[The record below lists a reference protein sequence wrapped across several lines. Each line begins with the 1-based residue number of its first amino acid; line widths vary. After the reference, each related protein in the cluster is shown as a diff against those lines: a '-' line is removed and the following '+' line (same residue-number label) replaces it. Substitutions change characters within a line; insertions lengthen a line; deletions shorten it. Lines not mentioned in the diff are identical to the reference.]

1 MARVRHFVPSALTAV
16 GMGFAALSIQASVDG
31 LHRSAAWWGM
41 LCVLTD
47 KADGAAARALRA
59 SSAFGA
65 QLDSFSDFFSFGV
78 VPSTLFYAFFSTVPS
93 AGWGDGA
100 HHAILGALSLFF
112 LVCVAGRLARFN
124 ITHGVPGA
132 ERFFFGVPTTFVG
145 GVLLAI
151 FAVLLKY
158 GDPAWSARD
167 TGADRLFLFGHAR
180 LDALMRLF
188 PWLLVPGGVLMVS
201 TFRMPKLG
209 RTRWRAVDVVQ
220 ALGAILGMASALT
233 RRVPE
238 FLIVGAATYFSGSIV
253 FHLRST
259 SAAAD
264 VRLPRLFAD
273 VEERDREAAGGGSGS
288 DRAGAAG

>member
-1 MARVRHFVPSALTAV
+1 
-16 GMGFAALSIQASVDG
+16 MGFAALSIQASVDG

-59 SSAFGA
+59 SSTFGA

-78 VPSTLFYAFFSTVPS
+78 VPSTLFYAFFSAVPS
-93 AGWGDGA
+93 AGWGDGL

-132 ERFFFGVPTTFVG
+132 ERFFFGVPTTFTG
-145 GVLLAI
+145 GVLLAT
-151 FAVLLKY
+151 FVTLLKY
-158 GDPAWSARD
+158 GDPSWSARD
-167 TGADRLFLFGHAR
+167 PGGDRLRLLGGLR
-180 LDALMRLF
+180 LDALMPFF
-188 PWLLVPGGVLMVS
+188 PWLLVPAGLLMVS

-209 RTRWRAVDVVQ
+209 RTRWRLVDAGQ
-220 ALGAILGMASALT
+220 GLGAILGMASALT

-238 FLIVGAATYFSGSIV
+238 FLVAGAVVYMSGSIV
-253 FHLRST
+253 FHLRSMST
-259 SAAAD
+259 ARD

-288 DRAGAAG
+288 GRAGAAG